1 MRMTD
6 AMDQLLRAW
15 ARLFAI
21 IAALAVVVMLWAI
34 IADVGVRNLTS
45 SSLPGMIE
53 VGETMVVA
61 VIFLGMMQAGVT
73 GEHITVT
80 LFSGRISDANRRW
93 VRLFAWTFS
102 TLFLGW
108 LGYATLTRAMASLA
122 SNESR
127 FGILSWP
134 IWPGRIVIAVGVLSM
149 FAVAAW
155 NVARLLQGR
164 PPMGA
169 AAQTIEAQIEYE
181 LKAAS

>member
-1 MRMTD
+1 
-6 AMDQLLRAW
+6 MDRFLRAW
-15 ARLFAI
+15 ARLFAVV
-21 IAALAVVVMLWAI
+21 AALAVVVMLWAI
-34 IADVGVRNLTS
+34 IADVGVRNLTN

-73 GEHITVT
+73 SEHITVT
-80 LFSGRISDANRRW
+80 LVSGRLSDANRRW
-93 VRLFAWTFS
+93 MRLFAWIFS

-134 IWPGRIVIAVGVLSM
+134 LWPGRMVITVGVLSM
-149 FAVAAW
+149 FVVAAW
-155 NVARLLQGR
+155 NVVRLLQNR

-169 AAQTIEAQIEYE
+169 ETQTIEAQIEYE